1 MRALLHLVG
10 NIAPVLAGLITAPLT
25 ARSLGPAAR
34 GELAILLLVSV
45 FIGLV
50 GALGLGLLA
59 RQAVSADLGQAHGW
73 SRRGRRITYVAV
85 LGASAVGYVLSQS
98 MALEAKEA
106 IAAIGLFALAGMS
119 ASRSIDG
126 NILIVAGRTNQYG
139 AAGLAASITVCV
151 GIVLAFML
159 GMLDLWVVIVL
170 NATSLLVQMAMIV
183 IAVRQVL
190 TSVGESEFVAETLG
204 PLMRRALRAWRSQV
218 TEAAL
223 IRSDSLMFIT
233 QSTVQTVGLY
243 AVVSLIPQIAYQ
255 VFQTLV
261 QFSYAASPTLRI
273 RHRTRL
279 LWQATVG
286 VGIVL
291 SIVGGAL
298 AVPLVPII
306 FGSDFAPALQ
316 YLWPA
321 CLMTVGLAGMAPV
334 LHHYAI
340 SRTSDRWFPMALLLS
355 VIASW
360 GLGSL
365 TNTAGGV
372 MLLAGLLMLLSIV
385 YIYLVSGP
393 RAFCV
398 SWTAL
403 REMYNKS

>member
-1 MRALLHLVG
+1 MRALLHLLG

-45 FIGLV
+45 FVGLV

-73 SRRGRRITYVAV
+73 SRRGRRITYAAI
-85 LGASAVGYVLSQS
+85 LGATAVGYVLSQS

-106 IAAIGLFALAGMS
+106 IAVTGLFALAGMS
-119 ASRSIDG
+119 ASRSVDG

-139 AAGLAASITVCV
+139 AAGLAASITVCI
-151 GIVLAFML
+151 GIIIAFLL
-159 GMLDLWVVIVL
+159 GMLELWVVIAL

-183 IAVRQVL
+183 IPVRQVL
-190 TSVGESEFVAETLG
+190 ASVGESEFIAEALG
-204 PLMRRALRAWRSQV
+204 SLVRRALRAWRSQV

-233 QSTVQTVGLY
+233 QSTIQTVGLY
-243 AVVSLIPQIAYQ
+243 AVVSLIPQVAYQ

-261 QFSYAASPTLRI
+261 QFSYAASPALRI
-273 RHRTRL
+273 RQRTRL

-286 VGIVL
+286 AGIVL
-291 SIVGGAL
+291 SIVGGVL
-298 AVPLVPII
+298 AVPLVPTI
-306 FGSDFAPALQ
+306 FGSDFTPSLE

-340 SRTSDRWFPMALLLS
+340 SRTSDRWFPVALLLFL
-355 VIASW
+355 IASW
-360 GLGSL
+360 GFGSL
-365 TNTAGGV
+365 TNTSAGV
-372 MLLAGLLMLLSIV
+372 MLLAGLLMMLSIV
-385 YIYLVSGP
+385 YIYLVAGR

-398 SWTAL
+398 SWPAL
-403 REMYNKS
+403 REMYKKC